1 MTTTPHTRLT
11 LECDGHLLT
20 DALRH
25 RERVADP
32 PRRVRSRAVSGAEVV
47 LVVAAVVIAPV
58 NWVSVRYGG
67 DVLRGVTKAAVLAL
81 LVVAAIVAPADHTL
95 VQVLV
100 VLALAFSLAGDV
112 ALLREELFIFGLV
125 WFLLAHLLYT
135 AAVLTEPDW
144 VPVRAGIGGALA
156 LLVVVML
163 GSRLD
168 RSLHGQPSALRY
180 GVRAYTLVIVTML
193 VVAWSAGP
201 LLMASGAA
209 FFVASDSLLGWNRF
223 VEEDERLRLVVMP
236 TYHVGQV
243 LMMLGLLHRL
253 N

>member
-1 MTTTPHTRLT
+1 VSDTATP
-11 LECDGHLLT
+11 
-20 DALRH
+20 
-25 RERVADP
+25 DP
-32 PRRVRSRAVSGAEVV
+32 NTIGSVSGVEVA

-58 NWVSVRYGG
+58 NWVSVRRGSEL
-67 DVLRGVTKAAVLAL
+67 LRGVTKAAVLAL
-81 LVVAAIVAPADHTL
+81 LVVAAIVAPADDTL

-100 VLALAFSLAGDV
+100 VLALVFSLAGDV
-112 ALLREELFIFGLV
+112 ALLREQLFIVGLV
-125 WFLLAHLLYT
+125 CFLLAHVLYT

-144 VPVRAGIGGALA
+144 APVRAAIGGALA
-156 LLVVVML
+156 LLIVVML
-163 GSRLD
+163 GFRLD
-168 RSLHGQPSALRY
+168 RSLRDQPSVLRY

-223 VEEDERLRLVVMP
+223 VDEDERLQLAVMP

-243 LMMLGLLHRL
+243 LMMLALLHRL